1 MHRSNAYEEVYS
13 TEDNPR
19 EGATMMKVP
28 SYRRQSLT
36 GRPSR
41 YRLLASPLFPPVVS
55 SVLLQEGKG
64 SLL

>member
-1 MHRSNAYEEVYS
+1 MRRNDAYEEVYS

-28 SYRRQSLT
+28 SYRRQSLAD
-36 GRPSR
+36 RESR
-41 YRLLASPLFPPVVS
+41 CRLLASPVSPPVVS

>member
-36 GRPSR
+36 GRAMQCRQMASS
-41 YRLLASPLFPPVVS
+41 LLPPVVS